1 MIENILILDTETTG
15 LDSKKDK
22 VIEIA
27 VILYNLQHKSILQ
40 SLSTLF
46 PCDEN
51 PVEHINGIKA
61 EATKCAM
68 PFSALTARLK
78 SMIQYSQA
86 IVAHN
91 ASFDR
96 AFVKESTINEFE
108 SIPWI
113 CTKDD
118 FEWPVRLPRKRLMDV
133 CEAMGVQYINA
144 HRALQDCL
152 FLVDCFNKVEDLQKR
167 FNTILTRKLNEKT
180 QNVLNV
186 DGCL

>member
-15 LDSKKDK
+15 LSAEKDK

-51 PVEHINGIKA
+51 PAEHINGIKA

-68 PFSALTARLK
+68 PFAALTARLK

-91 ASFDR
+91 APFDR
-96 AFVKESTINEFE
+96 AFVKTSSINEFE
-108 SIPWI
+108 SVPWI
-113 CTKDD
+113 CTKED
-118 FEWPVRLPRKRLMDV
+118 FNWPVKLPRKRLQDI
-133 CEAMGVQYINA
+133 CEAMGVQYVGA

-152 FLVDCFNKVEDLQKR
+152 FLVDCFNKIEDLHQR
-167 FNTILTRKLNEKT
+167 FDKALERKLNEKN
-180 QNVLNV
+180 QNDLNID
-186 DGCL
+186 DGL